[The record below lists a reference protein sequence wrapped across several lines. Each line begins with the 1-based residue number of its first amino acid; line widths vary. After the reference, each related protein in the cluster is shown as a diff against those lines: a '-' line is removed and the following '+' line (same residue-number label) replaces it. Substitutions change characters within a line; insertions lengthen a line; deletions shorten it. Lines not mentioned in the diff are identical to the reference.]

1 MKVFLNPGHAPD
13 GNPDPGAVNLTTG
26 LRESDVA
33 YAVGNAAMQYLIA
46 AGVDAVLCQNDSLE
60 TICRTANVS
69 GADVFISIHCNAAD
83 NPQALGTETY
93 YYPGSEVGAKLAQTI
108 QRQITQSLNMVDRGI
123 KEAVPGRNGLYVL
136 NNTNMAAV
144 LVELGFISN
153 DHDERVLANYQD
165 ALARAIA
172 RGVTDYQQTL

>member
-1 MKVFLNPGHAPD
+1 MKVFINPGHAPN
-13 GNPDPGAVNLTTG
+13 GQPDPGAVNTTTG

-33 YAVGNAAMQYLIA
+33 YNVGQTAAKYLVA
-46 AGVDAVLCQNDSLE
+46 AGIETQVLQDDDLGYICMAAND
-60 TICRTANVS
+60 S
-69 GADVFISIHCNAAD
+69 GADLFVSIHCNAAD

-93 YYPGSEVGAKLAQTI
+93 YHPVSPQGKKLAQTI
-108 QRQITQSLNMVDRGI
+108 QNQLVHSLHMVNRGI

-136 NNTNMAAV
+136 NNTIMPSV

-153 DHDERVLANYQD
+153 DHDEKVLANYQD

-172 RGVTDYQQTL
+172 RGVTDYQLLL